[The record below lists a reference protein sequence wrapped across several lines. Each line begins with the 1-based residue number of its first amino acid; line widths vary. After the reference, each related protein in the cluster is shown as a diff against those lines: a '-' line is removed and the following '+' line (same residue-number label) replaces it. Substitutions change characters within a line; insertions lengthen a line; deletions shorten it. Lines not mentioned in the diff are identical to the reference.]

1 MLLSSFAMIEGEDYE
16 TFKLEKKKKLFGYT
30 SQKDYY
36 IKMTFS
42 KQYQY

>member
-1 MLLSSFAMIEGEDYE
+1 MFLDSFGLKEGENFE

-42 KQYQY
+42 RQD